1 VLPYGLII
9 LSVAL
14 AMVVVAIVLAIA
26 ARGTPR
32 LRPWVTITALGVVAM
47 PAAIVL
53 HNVLSAIVG
62 GDEGVSFIVALM
74 VAPSCIAVGVIG
86 AAVVLLRE
94 RHDLG
99 VAVCVAAAGIGLFA
113 AYMVFALIVTTI
125 EGRNPDYQGLV
136 ELALLPLGT
145 LAAIGGAL
153 LSVRAL
159 MRERTAPA

>member
-1 VLPYGLII
+1 MLPYALII
-9 LSVAL
+9 PSVAL
-14 AMVVVAIVLAIA
+14 AMLVVAIVLAIV
-26 ARGTPR
+26 ARGTPH

-47 PAAIVL
+47 PAAVVL

-62 GDEGVSFIVALM
+62 GEEAVSFIVALM
-74 VAPSCIAVGVIG
+74 VAPACIAVGVIG

-94 RHDLG
+94 RRELG

-113 AYMVFALIVTTI
+113 AYMIFALVVTTI
-125 EGRNPDYQGLV
+125 EGRNPPYQAPV

-159 MRERTAPA
+159 MRERTATA